1 MKGGPAMVL
10 FLSIYYCFV
19 FSLLVLGITKIK
31 EDVKSSSLKRIF
43 LETRKRAVDLIISAH
58 IVPLIIGFFLL
69 HKACSL
75 PSNLFSKS

>member
-10 FLSIYYCFV
+10 FLSVYYVFV
-19 FSLLVLGITKIK
+19 FSLLVLAVMKIK
-31 EDVKSSSLKRIF
+31 EDVKSSSKTIF
-43 LETRKRAVDLIISAH
+43 FETRKRAGDIIISAH
-58 IVPLIIGFFLL
+58 IVPLLVGFFLL